1 MRNVPRKSSLKIDDG
16 DIRKYLTRFFLEI
29 SNKLFIF
36 VIEKV
41 KLLNKTIMYF
51 NGRKIKL
58 SFSRAKY
65 QTVGNTV
72 YCTLQYTVNVPGAYS
87 DAIVIVPNEKLTYT
101 VTGKA
106 TCNGDDVFN
115 KQLGREIA
123 NARAEAKAYKQAQT
137 LMNKQVKEVVKKY
150 YDMVLEFDEKAD
162 FIQRH
167 DAEYVAEL
175 SK

>member
-1 MRNVPRKSSLKIDDG
+1 
-16 DIRKYLTRFFLEI
+16 
-29 SNKLFIF
+29 
-36 VIEKV
+36 
-41 KLLNKTIMYF
+41 MYF

-72 YCTLQYTVNVPGAYS
+72 YCTLQYTVNVPGSFS
-87 DAIVIVPNEKLTYT
+87 DVIATVANDKLTYT
-101 VTGKA
+101 VTAKA
-106 TCNGDDVFN
+106 TCNSDDVFD
-115 KQLGREIA
+115 KHTGREIA
-123 NARAEAKAYKQAQT
+123 NARAEAKAYKQVQT
-137 LMNKQVKEVVKKY
+137 LIDKQVKEMIKKY

-167 DAEYVAEL
+167 NAEYVADI

>member
-1 MRNVPRKSSLKIDDG
+1 
-16 DIRKYLTRFFLEI
+16 
-29 SNKLFIF
+29 
-36 VIEKV
+36 
-41 KLLNKTIMYF
+41 MYF

-72 YCTLQYTVNVPGAYS
+72 YCTLQYTVNVPGSFS
-87 DAIVIVPNEKLTYT
+87 DVIATVVNDKLVYT

-123 NARAEAKAYKQAQT
+123 NARAEAKAYKQAQA
-137 LMNKQVKEVVKKY
+137 LINKQVKEVIKKY

-162 FIQRH
+162 YIQKH
-167 DAEYVAEL
+167 DEEYVAEL

>member
-1 MRNVPRKSSLKIDDG
+1 
-16 DIRKYLTRFFLEI
+16 
-29 SNKLFIF
+29 
-36 VIEKV
+36 
-41 KLLNKTIMYF
+41 MYF
-51 NGRKIKL
+51 DGNKIKL

-65 QTVGNTV
+65 KTVDNTV
-72 YCTLQYTVNVPGAYS
+72 YCTLQYTVNIPGSYS
-87 DAIVIVPNEKLTYT
+87 DAIAIMNNDEQIYT

-106 TCNGDDVFN
+106 TCNGDDIFN

-123 NARAEAKAYKQAQT
+123 NARAEAKAYKQVQV
-137 LMNKQVKEVVKKY
+137 LINKQVKEVIKKY

-175 SK
+175 SE

>member
-1 MRNVPRKSSLKIDDG
+1 
-16 DIRKYLTRFFLEI
+16 
-29 SNKLFIF
+29 
-36 VIEKV
+36 
-41 KLLNKTIMYF
+41 MYF

-72 YCTLQYTVNVPGAYS
+72 YCTLQYTVNVPGACS
-87 DAIVIVPNEKLTYT
+87 DMIATFMPNDYAVYT

-106 TCNGDDVFN
+106 TCNDDDVFD

-137 LMNKQVKEVVKKY
+137 LINKQVKDVIKKY

-162 FIQRH
+162 FIQKH
-167 DAEYVAEL
+167 DEEYVAEI

>member
-1 MRNVPRKSSLKIDDG
+1 
-16 DIRKYLTRFFLEI
+16 
-29 SNKLFIF
+29 
-36 VIEKV
+36 
-41 KLLNKTIMYF
+41 MYF

-72 YCTLQYTVNVPGAYS
+72 YCTLQYTVNIPGAYS

-123 NARAEAKAYKQAQT
+123 NARAEAKAYKQVQV
-137 LMNKQVKEVVKKY
+137 LMNKQVKDVIKKY
-150 YDMVLEFDEKAD
+150 YDMVLEFDEKSD
-162 FIQRH
+162 YIQKH
-167 DAEYVAEL
+167 DEEYVAEL
-175 SK
+175 SE

>member
-1 MRNVPRKSSLKIDDG
+1 
-16 DIRKYLTRFFLEI
+16 
-29 SNKLFIF
+29 
-36 VIEKV
+36 
-41 KLLNKTIMYF
+41 MYF

-65 QTVGNTV
+65 KTVDNTV
-72 YCTLQYTVNVPGAYS
+72 YCTLQYTVNIPGSYS
-87 DAIVIVPNEKLTYT
+87 DMIAIMDNDEQIYT
-101 VTGKA
+101 VTAKA

-137 LMNKQVKEVVKKY
+137 LVNKQVKEVIKRY
-150 YDMVLEFDEKAD
+150 YDMTLEFDEKAD

-167 DAEYVAEL
+167 DAEYVAEI
-175 SK
+175 SN